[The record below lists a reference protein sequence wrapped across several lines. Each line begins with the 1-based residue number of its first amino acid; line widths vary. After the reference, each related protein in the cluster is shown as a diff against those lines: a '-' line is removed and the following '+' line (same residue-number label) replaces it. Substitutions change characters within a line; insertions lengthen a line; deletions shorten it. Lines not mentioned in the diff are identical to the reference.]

1 MYYINTLKR
10 ELVDTHAYKLQPSLS
25 ERVIVD
31 GHGCHTALHFGVK
44 AKENQDKV
52 PTLYWL
58 PKLHKKPYKARFIAN
73 SSSCTTTELSKLLT
87 SCLTAV
93 KKHVIKYCEKV
104 YERSGKN
111 LFWSIKNSGEILDK
125 LKARDFNATS
135 LSTYDFSTLYTTLP
149 HNLIKDKLID
159 LIENTFQREGSPYL
173 ACSDR
178 NAFFTSE
185 KPKKYHAWSCPNVCD
200 ALTFLLDNIFIRFG
214 TKLYRQVVGIP
225 MGTNCAP
232 LVADLFLF
240 CYERDFMMSL
250 SDDKQADVIDAFN
263 TTSRYL
269 DDILNI
275 NNVYF
280 DNMVSQIYPS
290 ELQLNKA
297 NASDT
302 EAAFLDLHLS
312 ISNDI
317 VSTKIYDKRDDFD
330 FEIVNFPFLDGDVP
344 RSTSYG
350 VYISQLIRFAR
361 ASSYVADFNTRNK
374 LLTQKLLKQGYR
386 YHKLRKTFSKFY
398 RRYYDL
404 ISKFQVGLKSL
415 LRQGLSEPDF
425 YGDLVYKLKKI
436 VGSNNF
442 SAQFIKII
450 SHYKKIGYNI
460 NVLQQTAFL
469 VVNPITVG
477 NFAFLFNCTPVG
489 RTSDSMM
496 VPT

>member
-1 MYYINTLKR
+1 MFPLIIVYFPAFWFQLQTKSLEYNLSKINKGKQIERKLKKYIDWNPQSQPW
-10 ELVDTHAYKLQPSLS
+10 KLLALS
-25 ERVIVD
+25 
-31 GHGCHTALHFGVK
+31 
-44 AKENQDKV
+44 
-52 PTLYWL
+52 
-58 PKLHKKPYKARFIAN
+58 
-73 SSSCTTTELSKLLT
+73 TELIGQWWSDNKKKYNLKPKPFVMSGNLKLVLR
-87 SCLTAV
+87 
-93 KKHVIKYCEKV
+93 I
-104 YERSGKN
+104 
-111 LFWSIKNSGEILDK
+111 F
-125 LKARDFNATS
+125 TS
-135 LSTYDFSTLYTTLP
+135 LY
-149 HNLIKDKLID
+149 
-159 LIENTFQREGSPYL
+159 G
-173 ACSDR
+173 
-178 NAFFTSE
+178 
-185 KPKKYHAWSCPNVCD
+185 D

-442 SAQFIKII
+442 STQFIKII

-460 NVLQQTAFL
+460 NVLQQTACL